1 MIDKFLY
8 KIFERLDKL
17 IAKVNNLFINK
28 KKKK

>member
-8 KIFERLDKL
+8 KIFECLDKL
-17 IAKVNNLFINK
+17 IAKVDNLFINK